1 MDGVNQELQSIP
13 REMLPCSAQRK
24 PTMDL
29 RSDLRAG
36 LSKAGLGSIS
46 AELEKLSRDCIRMRS
61 TPCPDTTIS
70 VGESKLGGLPD
81 LPSGLTW
88 PDWETGYLTFVA
100 QVNLSELP
108 ASDLLPNLGVLS
120 FFYDREQS
128 AWGFDLRSL

>member
-1 MDGVNQELQSIP
+1 
-13 REMLPCSAQRK
+13 
-24 PTMDL
+24 
-29 RSDLRAG
+29 
-36 LSKAGLGSIS
+36 
-46 AELEKLSRDCIRMRS
+46 MRS